1 MPIRMTGMI
10 SNLDTDSIVKEL
22 MKAQSQKKVKIEN
35 KITLNEWTTE
45 KWSALNDKIKSF
57 YTGILSKVKMQGE
70 YQTKKATSSNEEKLT
85 VSAAIGATNG
95 SYTIEVER
103 LATSQS
109 MTSAKIPDRKV
120 QETVT
125 NPDGSTTT
133 TEVEKPVTTSTKL
146 SELGGDWGNNSV
158 INIQN
163 GDKTVEF
170 EVTENTTISDFIN
183 TCKSAGLTA
192 NFDEDQKRIFL
203 SSSESGEDS
212 KFSITTSSI
221 NNTDI
226 LNKKKDLR
234 EEFGYESASSTTR
247 VEIDSLI
254 NKYVSEEW
262 ASDAEDAALNK
273 LENLLI
279 QATTTEYVN
288 DLKDKWENDPSSLD
302 GDARTMMDNE
312 ASIAETKYRQ
322 ECLDNDKDIDEEKLE
337 KLRKEAA
344 AKAASEYAKQK
355 KSEFDSGSGKV
366 TGNPYFDKTQRVQD
380 MLFQYKMD
388 VKNMGGSISTDDG
401 ETTSNQKLAS
411 LGLATVNDGIVSTSA
426 PTDMGFVKAEN
437 SQIKYNGATITGST
451 NDITVNNL
459 TFTLKDVTAGE
470 KINVSVSNNTD
481 GIYDMVKEFVK
492 GYNDLLKS
500 MNEAYNAKSA
510 RGYDPLTSEQK
521 EAMTDE
527 EVEKWETKIKDSLL
541 RRDDKLAGIIS
552 VMRSAMQGSVTVNG
566 KRYSLASLGIG
577 SPDYTEKGLLHID
590 GNADDA
596 LTAGNKDKLKR
607 ALSEDPN
614 AVAKVITTLTSNLY
628 DSLREKMKSST
639 MSSTMTAYNDKQM
652 EKELKNYKK
661 ELEKM
666 EDRLEEIE
674 DKYYK
679 QFTAMEVALS
689 KLNSQSNSFSSIAG
703 FN

>member
-70 YQTKKATSSNEEKLT
+70 YQTKKATSSNEAKLT

-95 SYTIEVER
+95 SYTIEIER

-146 SELGGDWGNNSV
+146 SELSSDWGNNSV

-192 NFDEDQKRIFL
+192 SFDADQKRIFL

-254 NKYVSEEW
+254 NTYVSEEW
-262 ASDAEDAALNK
+262 ASDAEDTALNK

-279 QATTTEYVN
+279 QTTTTEYIN
-288 DLKDKWENDPSSLD
+288 ELKDKWENDPSSLD

-322 ECLDNDKDIDEEKLE
+322 ECLDNNKDIDEEKLE
-337 KLRKEAA
+337 KLRKEIVTPLIEFKEKVSNRKNATEIT
-344 AKAASEYAKQK
+344 KEIYNFIVNNKINEMLDIKLRNYNNIELSDEYNTSYKLLINVLEDIVLIFK
-355 KSEFDSGSGKV
+355 DEKM
-366 TGNPYFDKTQRVQD
+366 TFDKYKELLQVGLNSCELGKIPATQDQVILGDTERTRSNKLKIVFVIGIND
-380 MLFQYKMD
+380 GAFPKVNKMEGYLND
-388 VKNMGGSISTDDG
+388 TDREVLLESGIELAKNSTDCLY
-401 ETTSNQKLAS
+401 EEQFNIYRTLTTPEEKLFLSYSSSDKAGASIRPSILIKKISRIFPNITIESDIIEKKYLISNSK
-411 LGLATVNDGIVSTSA
+411 ATFEDA
-426 PTDMGFVKAEN
+426 LRA
-437 SQIKYNGATITGST
+437 Y
-451 NDITVNNL
+451 
-459 TFTLKDVTAGE
+459 
-470 KINVSVSNNTD
+470 
-481 GIYDMVKEFVK
+481 KEFLEGNSIEEEWK
-492 GYNDLLKS
+492 DILRYFYIQEQFLAFTIQINHKRFLK
-500 MNEAYNAKSA
+500 
-510 RGYDPLTSEQK
+510 
-521 EAMTDE
+521 
-527 EVEKWETKIKDSLL
+527 
-541 RRDDKLAGIIS
+541 
-552 VMRSAMQGSVTVNG
+552 
-566 KRYSLASLGIG
+566 
-577 SPDYTEKGLLHID
+577 
-590 GNADDA
+590 
-596 LTAGNKDKLKR
+596 
-607 ALSEDPN
+607 
-614 AVAKVITTLTSNLY
+614 
-628 DSLREKMKSST
+628 KM
-639 MSSTMTAYNDKQM
+639 
-652 EKELKNYKK
+652 
-661 ELEKM
+661 
-666 EDRLEEIE
+666 
-674 DKYYK
+674 
-679 QFTAMEVALS
+679 
-689 KLNSQSNSFSSIAG
+689 
-703 FN
+703 